1 MEPLRVTF
9 VAGVT
14 PDKWARIWRTRFPDV
29 PLELVPTDEADQLE
43 RIRAGRAEMAFVRL
57 PVDRAGLHLIPLYEE
72 IPVAVLPK
80 EHLYAGLDELHEE
93 DLVGEHRPDLAAMT
107 VRQAV
112 EVVASGTGVVVLP
125 MSVARLHHRKDVVAV
140 PVTDLEPTRVGLAW
154 PVPAGDAP
162 DPRLEEFVGV
172 VRGRTARS
180 SRGAGPAAAE
190 GRAAEGKPE
199 REAPDRKVTSR
210 RGAGAPRGSRPRTGS
225 RRGRGRRTR

>member
-14 PDKWARIWRTRFPDV
+14 PDRWARTWRERFPDV
-29 PLELVPTDEADQLE
+29 PLELVPTEEAAQLDAL
-43 RIRAGRAEMAFVRL
+43 RSGRAEMAFVRL
-57 PVDRAGLHLIPLYEE
+57 PVEREGLHLIPLYDEV
-72 IPVAVLPK
+72 PVAVLPK
-80 EHLYAGLDELHEE
+80 EHLYAGLDEVVEA
-93 DLVGEHRPDLAAMT
+93 DLAEEHRPDLSAMT

-140 PVTDLEPTRVGLAW
+140 PVRDLEPTQVGLAW
-154 PVPAGDAP
+154 PVTAD

-180 SRGAGPAAAE
+180 SRGQTPEGPTPKAG
-190 GRAAEGKPE
+190 
-199 REAPDRKVTSR
+199 APRVTSR
-210 RGAGAPRGSRPRTGS
+210 QGGAAPRGSRPRTGS
-225 RRGRGRRTR
+225 RRARGRRTR

>member
-14 PDKWARIWRTRFPDV
+14 PDKWARTWRERLPDD
-29 PLELVPTDEADQLE
+29 PLELVPTEEATQLDAL
-43 RIRAGRAEMAFVRL
+43 RSGRAEMAFVRL
-57 PVDRAGLHLIPLYEE
+57 PVEREGLHLIPLYDEA
-72 IPVAVLPK
+72 PVAVLPK
-80 EHLYAGLDELHEE
+80 EHLYAGLDEVVEA
-93 DLVGEHRPDLAAMT
+93 DLAEEHRPDLATMS

-140 PVTDLEPTRVGLAW
+140 PVRDLEPTQVGLAW
-154 PVPAGDAP
+154 PVAAE

-180 SRGAGPAAAE
+180 SRGTAQKGDQPK
-190 GRAAEGKPE
+190 GG
-199 REAPDRKVTSR
+199 APRVTSR
-210 RGAGAPRGSRPRTGS
+210 QAGAALRGSRPRTGS
-225 RRGRGRRTR
+225 RRARGRRTR